1 MACQVPVISSN
12 TGGLPEI
19 NIHGETGFLS
29 PVGDV
34 DDMAC
39 AIRILEN
46 EETLAAFKERAFKQ
60 AQRFSLDRIM
70 PLYEAYYIRVLEQA
84 SATA

>member
-1 MACQVPVISSN
+1 MAAN
-12 TGGLPEI
+12 
-19 NIHGETGFLS
+19 
-29 PVGDV
+29 
-34 DDMAC
+34 